1 MGIGLIFTICS
12 RAETDCKPPKDYSSC
27 LPNGFVCSQTY
38 GFAGLTQSI
47 SEKRQSAELRSSP
60 NRGNIELVIA
70 RRREE
75 SPFKPST
82 MLELEDPSSIASS
95 IQMIGPR
102 EAVANGDGPG
112 VTFTKWRL

>member
-1 MGIGLIFTICS
+1 MDIGLIFTICS

-75 SPFKPST
+75 SPFKPPT
-82 MLELEDPSSIASS
+82 MLELEDPSSVASS

-102 EAVANGDGPG
+102 EANGGQ
-112 VTFTKWRL
+112 W